1 MYKKTMT
8 TVDFDGNERTED
20 FYFNFTKAELAEMEL
35 STEGGLGTYLQKI
48 VDAKDQLS
56 IVKFFKK
63 ILLAAYGEKS
73 PDGRRFIKTDENGVP
88 LSKAFSETQAYS
100 DLYMELAT
108 DADFAGKFINAI
120 MPQGMTSENRAA
132 PKSVSE
138 TH

>member
-35 STEGGLGTYLQKI
+35 TTEGGLGAYLQKI
-48 VDAKDQLS
+48 VDAKDQLA
-56 IVKFFKK
+56 IVGFFKK
-63 ILLAAYGEKS
+63 ILLASYGEKS
-73 PDGRRFIKTDENGVP
+73 PDGRRFIKVDNNGVP
-88 LSKAFSETQAYS
+88 LSKAFSETQAFS

-120 MPQGMTSENRAA
+120 MPQGMSSDKVAA
-132 PKSVSE
+132 PKSISDA
-138 TH
+138 H